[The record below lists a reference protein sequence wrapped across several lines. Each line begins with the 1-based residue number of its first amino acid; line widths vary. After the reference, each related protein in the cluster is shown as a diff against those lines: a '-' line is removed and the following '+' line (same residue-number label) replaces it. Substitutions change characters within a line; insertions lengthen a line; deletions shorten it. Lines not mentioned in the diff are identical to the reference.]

1 MFDEFWNVWKQAL
14 DIVDIKKGENF
25 WNIQKF
31 LSLSLYTIITTY
43 RKAVVIIHSK

>member
-14 DIVDIKKGENF
+14 DIKKKG
-25 WNIQKF
+25 KF
-31 LSLSLYTIITTY
+31 LQYPKISLSLYTIITTY

>member
-31 LSLSLYTIITTY
+31 LSLSLSLYDY
-43 RKAVVIIHSK
+43 YNVS